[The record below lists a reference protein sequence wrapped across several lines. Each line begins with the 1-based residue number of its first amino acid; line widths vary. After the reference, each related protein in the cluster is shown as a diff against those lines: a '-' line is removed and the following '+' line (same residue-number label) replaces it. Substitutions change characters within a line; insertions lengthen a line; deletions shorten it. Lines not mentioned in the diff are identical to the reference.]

1 MLDLLVTSSSDV
13 AVELDVVV
21 PTLRTGPNA
30 MDLSVLTWLGFSGA
44 GGGREAVLVTECDV
58 VPGAV
63 VARAWR

>member
-1 MLDLLVTSSSDV
+1 MS
-13 AVELDVVV
+13 AVLEDIPQALAA
-21 PTLRTGPNA
+21 TAGPNA